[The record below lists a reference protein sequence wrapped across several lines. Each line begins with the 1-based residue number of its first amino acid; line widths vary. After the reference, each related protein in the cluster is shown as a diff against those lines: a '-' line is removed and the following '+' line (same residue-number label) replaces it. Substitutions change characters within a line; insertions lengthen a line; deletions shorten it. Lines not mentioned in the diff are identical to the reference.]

1 MLGGEGP
8 PRLFNHFQVPGA
20 DVAVAD
26 ELLVCPAVCT
36 GIVWLAHCQE
46 VGREVTSDHLPG
58 VYKNVSGKKSKCKH
72 PYKESR
78 KKSEWGHALA
88 VGFRPREEAVGRVHD
103 DTFKK
108 VSKVKLSL
116 HLYLFRV

>member
-8 PRLFNHFQVPGA
+8 PCLFDHFQVPGA

-26 ELLVCPAVCT
+26 ELVVCPAVCT

-46 VGREVTSDHLPG
+46 VGCEVTSDHLPG
-58 VYKNVSGKKSKCKH
+58 VYKNVSSKKSKCKY
-72 PYKESR
+72 PYKEIR
-78 KKSEWGHALA
+78 KKSEWGHALS
-88 VGFRPREEAVGRVHD
+88 VGFRSREEAIGRVHD
-103 DTFKK
+103 DTFRK

-116 HLYLFRV
+116 HLYPFSV